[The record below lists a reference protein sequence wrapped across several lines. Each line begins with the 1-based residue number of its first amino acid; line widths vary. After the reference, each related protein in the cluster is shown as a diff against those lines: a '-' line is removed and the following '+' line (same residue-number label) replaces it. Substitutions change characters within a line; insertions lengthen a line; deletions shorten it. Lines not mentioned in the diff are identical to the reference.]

1 VKAHALAGARLSP
14 TQPSVNRTPSVSIKR
29 VAVASFVGTLIE
41 FYDFGIYGF
50 AAALVFGKIFFPALG
65 TAAATVAAFATFGVA
80 FVARPVGAVIFG
92 HFGDRLGRKKT
103 LVITLLMMGVATVLV
118 GFMPTTAQIGI
129 AAPICLV
136 ILRIIQGLAAGGEW
150 AGAVLF
156 ASESAPQGQRGFWSM
171 FASLG
176 AGVAVALAPATFLLS
191 GTFMSNDAF
200 LEWGWRIP
208 FLSSLVL
215 LIVGMWVRL
224 AMEETPVFKAEAD
237 KGGIVS
243 IPFADAFRNQYKEI
257 LLAGGMM
264 ILTFSFGYLGVAYLT
279 NYGVTTL
286 KLERTFVLSMSIAA
300 GFVYTIGIL
309 SSGLLSDWIGR
320 RTVVLVAA
328 ALGVAWSLALFSTV
342 LVPGAGQAAY
352 AIGAVGTLFLAGI
365 ALGPMSAYVSELFET
380 RYRYTAVGFAYNIAG
395 IVGGAITPILAA
407 SVTAQYGG
415 AALGY
420 LLAGLALISFICAL
434 CLRETRGRSLDS
446 VLAAS

>member
-1 VKAHALAGARLSP
+1 MTEIVLTDITLS
-14 TQPSVNRTPSVSIKR
+14 TPRPGGRETSKVSIKR
-29 VAVASFVGTLIE
+29 VAAASFVGTLIE

-80 FVARPVGAVIFG
+80 FVARPVGALVFG

-103 LVITLLMMGVATVLV
+103 LVLTLIMMGIATVLV

-136 ILRIIQGLAAGGEW
+136 ILRIVQGLAAGGEW

-156 ASESAPQGQRGFWSM
+156 ASESAPQSQRGFWSM

-191 GTFMSNDAF
+191 GAFMSNEAF
-200 LEWGWRIP
+200 LDWGWRIP

-224 AMEETPVFKAEAD
+224 SMEETPVFKAAAES
-237 KGGIVS
+237 GGIVS
-243 IPFADAFRNQYKEI
+243 IPFADAFRSQYKEI

-279 NYGVTTL
+279 NYGVSVL
-286 KLERTFVLSMSIAA
+286 QLPRTFVLSMSIAA
-300 GFVYTIGIL
+300 GCVYTVGIL
-309 SSGLLSDWIGR
+309 CSGLLSDWVGR
-320 RTVVLVAA
+320 RTVVLAA
-328 ALGVAWSLALFSTV
+328 AVLGVAWSLALFSVV
-342 LVPGAGQAAY
+342 LVSGAGQAAY
-352 AIGAVGTLFLAGI
+352 AVGVVGTLFVSGI

-415 AALGY
+415 PALGY
-420 LLAGLALISFICAL
+420 LLAGLALISLICAL
-434 CLRETRGRSLDS
+434 CLRETRGRALD
-446 VLAAS
+446 

>member
-1 VKAHALAGARLSP
+1 MTEIVLTDITLS
-14 TQPSVNRTPSVSIKR
+14 TPRPGGRETSQVSIKR
-29 VAVASFVGTLIE
+29 VAAASFVGTLIE

-80 FVARPVGAVIFG
+80 FVARPVGAVVFG

-103 LVITLLMMGVATVLV
+103 LVLTLIMMGIATVLV

-136 ILRIIQGLAAGGEW
+136 ILRIVQGLAAGGEW

-156 ASESAPQGQRGFWSM
+156 ASESAPESQRGFWSM

-191 GTFMSNDAF
+191 GAFMSNEAF

-215 LIVGMWVRL
+215 LVVGMWVRL
-224 AMEETPVFKAEAD
+224 SMEETPVFKAAAQS
-237 KGGIVS
+237 GGIVS
-243 IPFADAFRNQYKEI
+243 IPFADAFRFQYKEI

-279 NYGVTTL
+279 NYGVSVL
-286 KLERTFVLSMSIAA
+286 QLPRTFVLSMSIAA
-300 GFVYTIGIL
+300 GCVYTVGIL
-309 SSGLLSDWIGR
+309 CSGLLSDWVGR
-320 RTVVLVAA
+320 RTVVLAA
-328 ALGVAWSLALFSTV
+328 AVLGVAWSLALFSVV
-342 LVPGAGQAAY
+342 LVSGAGQAAY
-352 AIGAVGTLFLAGI
+352 AVGVVGTLFVSGI

-415 AALGY
+415 PALGY
-420 LLAGLALISFICAL
+420 LLAGLALISLICAL
-434 CLRETRGRSLDS
+434 CLRETRGRALD
-446 VLAAS
+446 